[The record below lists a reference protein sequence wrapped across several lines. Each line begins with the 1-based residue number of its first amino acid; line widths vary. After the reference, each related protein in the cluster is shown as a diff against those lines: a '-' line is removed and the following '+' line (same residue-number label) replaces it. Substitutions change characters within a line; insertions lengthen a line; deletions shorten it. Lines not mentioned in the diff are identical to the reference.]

1 MHTKKV
7 LWSLIALLMVLALT
21 LTACGGQEPAAPA
34 EEAPAEAVA
43 EEPAAMEP
51 VTISVWTH
59 AGQGGE
65 REAVQQFA
73 SDFNAKQDKYVVELI
88 ELPDGSYTDQVNAAA
103 LAGDL
108 PCLLDFDGPLLYNF
122 AWAGYLAPI
131 TEAVDKAVVDDFLP
145 SIIEQGT
152 YKGELYS
159 LGQFDSGLAL
169 WGNKAYLD
177 AAGVRIP
184 TGVADAWTQA
194 EFEAALA
201 ALQALDEVEYA
212 LDMHFNY
219 GRGEW
224 YTYGFSPLLQGFG
237 GDLIDRSDYSKASGV
252 LDGPES
258 VAAMQA
264 LQDWVNAGYVNPGQT
279 TDDDFYGSK
288 ISALA
293 WVGHWMYPAH
303 SEALGDDLVLIPM
316 PDFGGGAA
324 TGMGSWNWGITSSCA
339 NPEGAAAFLNHMLEP
354 DNILIMTD
362 GNGAVPA
369 RKAALAQRAEL
380 YGEGGALN
388 VFIQQLEGG
397 VAVPRPITPAYATI
411 TSEYAFAV
419 DTIVNG
425 GDVQQALSDAAAAI
439 DQDIED
445 NQGYK

>member
-1 MHTKKV
+1 
-7 LWSLIALLMVLALT
+7 
-21 LTACGGQEPAAPA
+21 
-34 EEAPAEAVA
+34 
-43 EEPAAMEP
+43 
-51 VTISVWTH
+51 
-59 AGQGGE
+59 
-65 REAVQQFA
+65 
-73 SDFNAKQDKYVVELI
+73 LI

-131 TEAVDKAVVDDFLP
+131 GDYVYQAVLDDFLP

-159 LGQFDSGLAL
+159 LGQFDSGLAI
-169 WGNKAYLD
+169 WGNKAYLE

-184 TGVADAWTQA
+184 TGIADAWTGE

-212 LDMHFNY
+212 LDMKFNY

-237 GDLIDRSDYSKASGV
+237 GDLIDRSDYAASSGT
-252 LDGPES
+252 LDGAES
-258 VAAMQA
+258 VAAMTA
-264 LQDWVNAGYVNPGQT
+264 LQGWVDAGYVNPGQT
-279 TDDDFYGSK
+279 TDDDFFGSK
-288 ISALA
+288 VSALS
-293 WVGHWMYPAH
+293 WVGHWMYPGH

-316 PDFGGGAA
+316 PDFSGGAA
-324 TGMGSWNWGITSSCA
+324 TGMGSWNWGITSTCE
-339 NPEGAAAFLNHMLEP
+339 NPEGAAAFLNHMIEP
-354 DNILIMTD
+354 ENILVMTD

-369 RKAALAQRAEL
+369 RKAALAERAEL

-411 TSEYAFAV
+411 TSEFAFAV

-425 GDVQQALSDAAAAI
+425 GDVQEALSDAAANI
-439 DQDIED
+439 DLDIED
-445 NQGYK
+445 NDGYK